1 MLFKRL
7 LQNGVPHD
15 MTEFSNL
22 FSKFIL
28 SKNISVYSLAK
39 YCNLDRSTI
48 YKIRKGER
56 NPSSPELV
64 EKFSEFLHLTPQ
76 EHQCLMEAYEITLV
90 GTDTYYRRKS
100 IRDFLMQFPNSF
112 TLRPSDNPGHKWP
125 FPWINCFWYRF
136 SLSQFTEPV
145 RYQSDPGKN
154 FFIWDQQG
162 KWRDISP
169 TPTGNILLFLI
180 CWKTWISRIP

>member
-1 MLFKRL
+1 MFFKRL

-112 TLRPSDNPGHKWP
+112 TLRPSDNPG
-125 FPWINCFWYRF
+125 INGLSLGSMLLIPLLLVSVYRTSSISIGSWEKF
-136 SLSQFTEPV
+136 FHMRSTGKMARYLSYSNRE
-145 RYQSDPGKN
+145 Y
-154 FFIWDQQG
+154 
-162 KWRDISP
+162 
-169 TPTGNILLFLI
+169 LLFLI
-180 CWKTWISRIP
+180 CWKT